1 MSQTYAPSTFAAVPV
16 KDLFGTKSRLAP
28 LLDPGGRAGL
38 TLYMMKRVISVL
50 RRGSIPEGNLC
61 VVSPD
66 RHVLQTA
73 AEAGAAPLAQSG
85 TGLNPALDEARQWA
99 ISCGASSLLVLPADL
114 PLLTA
119 DDIGGLLAAGEEAPV
134 AISSDASGTGT
145 NALLLH
151 PPEAMPFLFGSG
163 SYRAH
168 LEAARQRGLRVRE
181 CDLANVYFD
190 IDTIEDL
197 SKLDLPGE
205 PGAGGWAFSRGMG
218 RT

>member
-1 MSQTYAPSTFAAVPV
+1 MSPPDATSIFAAVPV

-50 RRGSIPEGNLC
+50 LRGGVPEGNLC

-66 RHVLQTA
+66 RLVLQTA
-73 AEAGAAPLAQSG
+73 AEAGAEPLAQS
-85 TGLNPALDEARQWA
+85 TIGLNPALDEARQWA
-99 ISCGASSLLVLPADL
+99 ISGGASSLLVLPADL

-119 DDIGGLLAAGEEAPV
+119 ADVEELLSGRESPV
-134 AISSDASGTGT
+134 SISSDAAGSGT
-145 NALLLH
+145 NALLLS
-151 PPEAMPFLFGSG
+151 PPGAMPFLFGSG

-168 LEAARQRGLRVRE
+168 LQAARQRELRVRE
-181 CDLANVYFD
+181 CDLTNVSFD

-197 SKLDLPGE
+197 SKLDIPGKLRE
-205 PGAGGWAFSRGMG
+205 DGRAFSRGKG

>member
-1 MSQTYAPSTFAAVPV
+1 MNPPNISSTFAAVPV

-28 LLDPGGRAGL
+28 LMDPGSRAGL
-38 TLYMMKRVISVL
+38 TLYMMKRVVSVL
-50 RRGSIPEGNLC
+50 RLGGLPDGNIC

-66 RHVLQTA
+66 RLVLQSA
-73 AEAGAAPLAQSG
+73 EEAGAAPLAQSS

-145 NALLLH
+145 NALLLR
-151 PPEAMPFLFGSG
+151 PPDAMPFLFGSG

-205 PGAGGWAFSRGMG
+205 PGSGGWAFSRGMG
-218 RT
+218 KA

>member
-1 MSQTYAPSTFAAVPV
+1 MNPPEASSIFAAVPV

-28 LLDPGGRAGL
+28 LLDPGSRAGL

-50 RRGSIPEGNLC
+50 RRGGISEDKLC

-66 RHVLQTA
+66 RLVLQTA
-73 AEAGAAPLAQSG
+73 AEAGAVPLAQSS

-99 ISCGASSLLVLPADL
+99 ISGGASSLLVLPADL

-119 DDIGGLLAAGEEAPV
+119 DDVEGLLAAGEEASV

-145 NALLLH
+145 NALLLR
-151 PPEAMPFLFGSG
+151 PPGAMPFLFGSG

-181 CDLANVYFD
+181 CDLANVSFD

-197 SKLDLPGE
+197 SKLDISG
-205 PGAGGWAFSRGMG
+205 GIRAGNPSFSWGMG
-218 RT
+218 RA